1 MNNGKYIN
9 KYADGTVKATGQHVD
24 GKMDGYWEWFRLDG
38 TKMRSGHFDRNKRV
52 GEWIT
57 YNRAGEV
64 VKRTE
69 FK

>member
-9 KYADGTVKATGQHVD
+9 KYTDGTVQAVGQHVD
-24 GKMDGYWEWFRLDG
+24 GKMDGYWEWFRKDG
-38 TKMRSGHFDRNKRV
+38 SKMRSGNFDRDKQV

-57 YNRAGEV
+57 YDRGGKV
-64 VKRTE
+64 VKKTM